1 MRAPFTY
8 TIGMLGKHEGDNRQG
23 TMTEEPTILLETR
36 YILPTCHSLRLFTL
50 MVHEM
55 INPDGAAPIFMPTSN
70 MAPSHYPLGHK
81 CTCWGVIN
89 GRLIKPGGNG
99 PSLVPCKSEIAIRS
113 HINHHVSIPESSLSH
128 LGEPPH
134 SLQDDTLSRTED
146 SVALEDTL
154 HLTSKQGQSL
164 TLIIPAHS

>member
-1 MRAPFTY
+1 MWAPFTY
-8 TIGMLGKHEGDNRQG
+8 TTGMLGKHESDNRQG

-36 YILPTCHSLRLFTL
+36 YVLPTCHSLRLFTL

-55 INPDGAAPIFMPTSN
+55 INPDEAAPVFMPTSK
-70 MAPSHYPLGHK
+70 MAPSHYPLSHK

-113 HINHHVSIPESSLSH
+113 HINHQSSLSH
-128 LGEPPH
+128 HGEPPTTSKMTH
-134 SLQDDTLSRTED
+134 FLGQKTLWLSRTPY
-146 SVALEDTL
+146 T
-154 HLTSKQGQSL
+154 
-164 TLIIPAHS
+164 